1 MTSGMEIE
9 FYDNLRQPLADCN
22 SGGKFRDN

>member
-9 FYDNLRQPLADCN
+9 FYDNLRQQLADCN
-22 SGGKFRDN
+22 SGGEC